1 MEKQLKE
8 YMGNVDEVVTL
19 FKQKVK
25 RIEDERDALQARCD
39 KYEKA
44 LKEIGEST
52 CDYEDVNYKQLHSTE
67 CRACRA
73 NEALSSEGKEVE
85 NG

>member
-1 MEKQLKE
+1 MEKQLKD

-25 RIEDERDALQARCD
+25 RIEDDRDALQARCD

-44 LKEIGEST
+44 LKEILKQG
-52 CDYEDVNYKQLHSTE
+52 DYYSVIELADK
-67 CRACRA
+67 
-73 NEALSSEGKEVE
+73 ALSSEGKEVE